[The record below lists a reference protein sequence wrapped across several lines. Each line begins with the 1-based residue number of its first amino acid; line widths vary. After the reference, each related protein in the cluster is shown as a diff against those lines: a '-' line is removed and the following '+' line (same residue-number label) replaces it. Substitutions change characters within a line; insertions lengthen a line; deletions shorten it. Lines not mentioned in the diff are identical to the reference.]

1 MVLINYFNYTLIYLF
16 IWNVILQKKMES
28 EINTKTLI
36 DDNHQLN
43 KISTGNIM
51 YLLQVIA

>member
-1 MVLINYFNYTLIYLF
+1 
-16 IWNVILQKKMES
+16 MES

-51 YLLQVIA
+51 YLLQVIARHNFYNVFALNNCIIFEINV

>member
-1 MVLINYFNYTLIYLF
+1 MFIYLECYF
-16 IWNVILQKKMES
+16 TEEMES

-43 KISTGNIM
+43 KISTGN
-51 YLLQVIA
+51 LLCICYKLSLDIIFTMNLH